1 MGREK
6 RLLKITGILMAVF
19 CSYLGQAQHKANKV
33 LRICIHVNTKL
44 KINGEERAFLKSG
57 DTLRVYFKHSKDLPD
72 TISIYSCNI
81 RKNTLIFPTKPS
93 DLIKDCILDLD
104 EVSPKTE
111 HAEMIKAIDSLAA
124 SSILN
129 ISNDMVFVKGGTYLM
144 GIDDTSSEIIEGG
157 EEAERPQHKVR
168 LNNFSISKYE
178 VTQALWV
185 AVMDSNP
192 SINKGNY
199 MRPVDHISWYEAQ
212 RFIDKLNKMTNH
224 HFRMP
229 TEAEWEYA
237 AKGGNMSKG
246 YGFSGSNNVDEVA
259 VYYTESGSHTVGTK
273 KPNELGIYDMSGNVS
288 EWCSDWYGPYSK
300 KDSLNPK
307 GPKEGTLKC
316 LRGGNWVNHPEACYI
331 TIRGAIAPTVADQ
344 FMGLRLVM
352 DVK

>member
-1 MGREK
+1 MGIEK
-6 RLLKITGILMAVF
+6 KILKITGILIAML
-19 CSYLGQAQHKANKV
+19 CSYLAQAQHKANTV

-57 DTLRVYFKHSKDLPD
+57 DTLRVYFKHSKDIPD
-72 TISIYSCNI
+72 TISIYSCI
-81 RKNTLIFPTKPS
+81 SRKSTLIFPTKPS
-93 DLIKDCILDLD
+93 DLIRDCILDLD

-111 HAEMIKAIDSLAA
+111 HAEMIKTVDSLAA

-144 GIDDTSSEIIEGG
+144 GIDDTSEIIEGG

-237 AKGGNMSKG
+237 AKGGSMSKG
-246 YGFSGSNNVDEVA
+246 YGFSGSNNVDDVA
-259 VYYTESGSHTVGTK
+259 WYYTESGSHSVGTK

-288 EWCSDWYGPYSK
+288 EWCSDWYGSYSR

-316 LRGGNWVNHPEACYI
+316 VRGGNWVNHPEACYI